1 MIIACVQITLN
12 LVDKWP
18 HVSNT
23 YSLWM
28 QMQNWSFSVH
38 IKHTHADKSHWNPK
52 SFNSQ
57 IWETRN
63 SHCSTRKVWV
73 ELNSQTETH
82 NSHISTR
89 NSQLELATRT
99 RNSHS
104 QLELATR
111 NSQNTSTLICIGWR
125 KHGGKDQGGNWNN
138 FTLLIIS
145 LTTNYE
151 KPKHLRGA
159 PLNFWVSLQIM
170 SLYLKFPCRYA
181 LFQVKP
187 ANTII

>member
-1 MIIACVQITLN
+1 MFQIHTLCECKCKIDRS
-12 LVDKWP
+12 VFT
-18 HVSNT
+18 SNT
-23 YSLWM
+23 HMLTNHTEI
-28 QMQNWSFSVH
+28 QNH
-38 IKHTHADKSHWNPK
+38 L
-52 SFNSQ
+52 
-57 IWETRN
+57 
-63 SHCSTRKVWV
+63 TRKYEKLATRIVQLASMSWI
-73 ELNSQTETH
+73 ELAN
-82 NSHISTR
+82 R
-89 NSQLELATRT
+89 NSQLAHFNSQLATRT
-99 RNSHS
+99 RNSNS
-104 QLELATR
+104 QLALATRTRNSQLATR

-151 KPKHLRGA
+151 KTKHLRGA